1 MSNSSDGDAEGALQD
16 AVDVGPERAAVLE
29 DEVAHAVGPPLRAH
43 EVEDGVAEP
52 VREEAVDRAL
62 GDLGDLVVQD
72 GVAQDHDVLFVL
84 VVAEVGGHALRQ
96 PLRRAGGVGADE
108 VAAEEDLELED
119 VRQLVGDQ
127 LLELLVGQVDGQHHP
142 VARGQG
148 ERADAFRDEFVQRVG
163 LLELGVRRVIDDVDR
178 LGDLE
183 VERPGDVVVGALGV
197 GRDLLER
204 DLVAVVEVDGEV
216 RRVVDLPVERVVD
229 DLVLAE
235 VVVVRREHRRLG
247 GDRGRGGDGQG
258 EGEQKFL
265 HAVVGR
271 QSLKM

>member
-1 MSNSSDGDAEGALQD
+1 
-16 AVDVGPERAAVLE
+16 
-29 DEVAHAVGPPLRAH
+29 
-43 EVEDGVAEP
+43 
-52 VREEAVDRAL
+52 
-62 GDLGDLVVQD
+62 
-72 GVAQDHDVLFVL
+72 
-84 VVAEVGGHALRQ
+84 
-96 PLRRAGGVGADE
+96 
-108 VAAEEDLELED
+108 
-119 VRQLVGDQ
+119 
-127 LLELLVGQVDGQHHP
+127 
-142 VARGQG
+142 
-148 ERADAFRDEFVQRVG
+148 
-163 LLELGVRRVIDDVDR
+163 VRRVIDDVDR

-216 RRVVDLPVERVVD
+216 RRVVDLPVEFVVD

-235 VVVVRREHRRLG
+235 VVVIGREHRRLG

-265 HAVVGR
+265 HAVVRR